1 MGRLPSV
8 PLLAATTVLL
18 LATVPCSLAA
28 QPPGPPPPVRLPA
41 SAYAAPLGA
50 SYRAITVTVPTPGGF
65 TLAGTLTLPLGAS
78 RANPVAAVVTSTGSG
93 PQDRDEGI
101 DLAPG
106 KRYRIFRTLADSL
119 ARRGIA
125 VLRMD
130 DRGVGASQGDF
141 DTATTEDF
149 AADVQAGLAY
159 LRTRAEIDGRRLGV
173 VGHSEGG
180 YVAPIVAAREPEL
193 QAIVLL
199 AGPAVPARPIL
210 EFQLANWIR
219 HDSTF
224 TGRRLDSAMA
234 TIPAQIDSLRRSSR
248 WYDFILDYDPAATL
262 HKVRMPVL
270 ILNGGTDQQ
279 AVPDNAPKIAAALL
293 AGGNS
298 DITLRVFPGL
308 NHLFIRDSLGF
319 PGGYARLEPQVE
331 PTVIGVV
338 VDWLSVRLA
347 GRFAGR

>member
-1 MGRLPSV
+1 MGRHLIAPLLAVMTS
-8 PLLAATTVLL
+8 LLAAT
-18 LATVPCSLAA
+18 APGSLTA

-41 SAYAAPLGA
+41 SAYAAPPGA
-50 SYRAITVTVPTPGGF
+50 PYRAISVTVPTPGGF
-65 TLAGTLTLPLGAS
+65 TLAGTLTLPSGAS
-78 RANPVAAVVTSTGSG
+78 RAHPVAAVVTSTGSG

-101 DLAPG
+101 DLAPN

-130 DRGVGASQGDF
+130 DRGVGASQGNF

-159 LRTRAEIDGRRLGV
+159 LRTRAEIDSRRLGV

-180 YVAPIVAAREPEL
+180 YVAPIVATREPEL
-193 QAIVLL
+193 RAIVLL
-199 AGPAVPARPIL
+199 AGPAVGARPIL

-219 HDSTF
+219 HDSTLA
-224 TGRRLDSAMA
+224 GQRLDSALA
-234 TIPAQIDSLRRSSR
+234 TIPTQIDSLKRSNR
-248 WYDFILDYDPAATL
+248 WYGFIMDYDPAATL

-279 AVPDNAPKIAAALL
+279 AVPDNAPKIAAALV

-319 PGGYARLEPQVE
+319 PGGYSRLEPRVE
-331 PTVIGVV
+331 PMVIGVV
-338 VDWLSVRLA
+338 VDWLA
-347 GRFAGR
+347 GRMAGR

>member
-1 MGRLPSV
+1 MRRHPLA
-8 PLLAATTVLL
+8 PLLAATTVLI
-18 LATVPCSLAA
+18 LAANAASLAA

-41 SAYAAPLGA
+41 SAYAAPPGA
-50 SYRAITVTVPTPGGF
+50 PYRAITVTVPTPGGF
-65 TLAGTLTLPLGAS
+65 ALAGTLTLPIGAS
-78 RANPVAAVVTSTGSG
+78 RAHPVAAVVTSTGSG

-101 DLAPG
+101 DLAPN

-159 LRTRAEIDGRRLGV
+159 LRTRPEIDGRRLGV

-180 YVAPIVAAREPEL
+180 YVAPIVASREPEL
-193 QAIVLL
+193 RAIVLL
-199 AGPAVPARPIL
+199 AGPAVGARPIL

-219 HDSTF
+219 HDSTL
-224 TGRRLDSAMA
+224 TGPRLDSALA
-234 TIPAQIDSLRRSSR
+234 TIPTQIDSLKRSNR
-248 WYDFILDYDPAATL
+248 WYGFIMDYDPAATL
-262 HKVRMPVL
+262 RKVRMPVL

-279 AVPDNAPKIAAALL
+279 AVPDNAPKIAAALV

-319 PGGYARLEPQVE
+319 PGGYARLDPRVE
-331 PTVIGVV
+331 PMVIGVV
-338 VDWLSVRLA
+338 VDWLA
-347 GRFAGR
+347 GRMGGR